1 MNAQRECGAT
11 ATSRQVVLH
20 PQPFAQYFAT
30 SSRACLWSC
39 LADISAMKTLFISS
53 CHLCCCKKRAQKN
66 STPLLSQKCQ
76 QNGHID
82 YLQPVSA
89 NTVQSWSSIQPTVC
103 HHFLILIL
111 ALFFLTLLVYLD
123 TTSVSASVQN
133 TTVVEP
139 NKTKGVF
146 SCVYI
151 HRHYFPF
158 VPWLLICLCKL
169 DYTWSCIKKKF
180 CPEFWKGNWNIHNK
194 KREEKNKIQVH

>member
-1 MNAQRECGAT
+1 MRKENVGLLLPLVKLFYIPNLLLSILLPQAEPAYDHAWQT
-11 ATSRQVVLH
+11 FH
-20 PQPFAQYFAT
+20 PWKH
-30 SSRACLWSC
+30 CLF
-39 LADISAMKTLFISS
+39 LAVICAAAE
-53 CHLCCCKKRAQKN
+53 KRAQKN

-89 NTVQSWSSIQPTVC
+89 NTVQIWSSIQPTVC

-123 TTSVSASVQN
+123 TTSVSASVRN
-133 TTVVEP
+133 TATVEP

-169 DYTWSCIKKKF
+169 EHTWSCIKKKF
-180 CPEFWKGNWNIHNK
+180 CPEFWKGNWNIHNE